1 MSCYD
6 EACWARDLYRA
17 GRITRAEAQ
26 RRCAEYAREFNKKS
40 AELAR
45 KYGVRPRKFSFSAFC
60 R

>member
-6 EACWARDLYRA
+6 EACWARDLHRA
-17 GRITRAEAQ
+17 GKITRAEAQ
-26 RRCAEYAREFNKKS
+26 RRCAEYARES

-45 KYGVRPRKFSFSAFC
+45 KYGVRPGKFSFSAFC